1 MSESKT
7 NVANLAIPPEEEEL
21 FKEFQAYVRSIYTA
35 ASDGAIQS
43 LNEATAELR
52 QQVTQL
58 DETVTQSREGYREM
72 FLPAVER
79 FEASAG
85 EALARLASKQEEAAR
100 HHWERTSELV
110 KQQAQEHRQQ
120 LQHQSTHFEESLK
133 KRIQQMTFIILG
145 VMLFLAFAVPGVLY
159 MAFRP
164 K

>member
-7 NVANLAIPPEEEEL
+7 NFANPAIPPEEEEI

-43 LNEATAELR
+43 LKEATAELR
-52 QQVTQL
+52 RQVTQL
-58 DETVTQSREGYREM
+58 DETVAQSREGYREM

-79 FEASAG
+79 FEVSSG
-85 EALARLASKQEEAAR
+85 EALVRLASKQDEVAR
-100 HHWERTSELV
+100 LHWERTTELV
-110 KQQAQEHRQQ
+110 RQQAQEHKLQ
-120 LQHQSTHFEESLK
+120 LQQQSAHFEQSLK
-133 KRIQQMTFIILG
+133 KRLQQMTLIILG
-145 VMLFLAFAVPGVLY
+145 VMLVLAIAVPGVLY

>member
-7 NVANLAIPPEEEEL
+7 NLANPAIPPEEEEL

-52 QQVTQL
+52 RQVIHL
-58 DETVTQSREGYREM
+58 DETVAQSREGYREM

-79 FEASAG
+79 FEVSSG
-85 EALARLASKQEEAAR
+85 EALARLASKQDEVAR
-100 HHWERTSELV
+100 LHWEKTSELV
-110 KQQAQEHRQQ
+110 RQQAQEHKLQ
-120 LQHQSTHFEESLK
+120 LQQQSTHFEQSLNN
-133 KRIQQMTFIILG
+133 RIKQMTLIILG
-145 VMLFLAFAVPGVLY
+145 VMLFLAIAVPGVLY
-159 MAFRP
+159 LAFRP